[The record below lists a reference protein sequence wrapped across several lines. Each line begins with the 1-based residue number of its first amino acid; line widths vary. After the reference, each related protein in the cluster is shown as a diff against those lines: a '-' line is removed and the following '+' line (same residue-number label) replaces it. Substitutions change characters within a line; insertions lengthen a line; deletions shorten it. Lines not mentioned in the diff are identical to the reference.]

1 MFPSAQDPGQLCWI
15 DLAANDAEQARRYY
29 ERLFG
34 WSARPQHCNGGVFN
48 RLEFAGKDVGSLYQL
63 QKKNIARGVPSHWT
77 PYVRVTDAD
86 DAARYAERLGGS
98 ILARPFT
105 VPGFARVA
113 VVVDPVGAPIGLWQ
127 PIDTVVEKSP
137 EKAGGNH
144 G

>member
-77 PYVRVTDAD
+77 PYVRVD
-86 DAARYAERLGGS
+86 DVDNVVRRVVSRGGKV
-98 ILARPFT
+98 IVRPF
-105 VPGFARVA
+105 
-113 VVVDPVGAPIGLWQ
+113 VVSGIAQIALILDSVGAQVGLWE
-127 PIDTVVEKSP
+127 PVEANTK
-137 EKAGGNH
+137 ENAH